1 MAIEKIIRRIVVD
14 VDNHN
19 GRHKVTVSGVLH
31 DPDSELDDK
40 NYSEPFARND
50 LLDLL
55 VTDVGINAELVN
67 TLTTDLDAKD
77 AELTTAVAA
86 LAQLQASVTA
96 KDAEIVAL
104 KAEIEALK
112 TPPVVDPTIPAA
124 VMRLRLIDL
133 GKFPEQVQAVLDAVR
148 AQSETAY
155 QKLNTVWEYS
165 VLYYLSDTRI
175 TTFGLQLGLTE
186 EQISDIFLLSNAD
199 WSAKYNGE

>member
-14 VDNHN
+14 VDNRN

-31 DPDSELDDK
+31 DAESPLSDT
-40 NYSEPFARND
+40 NFSEPFARTALSD
-50 LLDLL
+50 LLAA
-55 VTDVGINAELVN
+55 DVGINAELVN
-67 TLTTDLDAKD
+67 TLTADLDAKD
-77 AELTTAVAA
+77 AELATAEEA
-86 LAQLQASVTA
+86 LAPLQVSVTA
-96 KDAEIVAL
+96 KDAEIASL

-186 EQISDIFLLSNAD
+186 EQISDIFLLSAAD
-199 WSAKYNGE
+199 WSTKYNGE